1 MSKSSGQAR
10 WGSSISLSVLL
21 HLLLAAGLF
30 GAWWWTRAPK
40 PVEQRLGIEATVIN
54 GTAPAN
60 TARAPAPDPTPPQ
73 AEEPPPEPQPEPPPP
88 DNSAELERQKAE
100 AEAARVAEE
109 RRVAAQREAAEREAR
124 QETERQA
131 QEKAA
136 QEKAAREKAERE
148 KAEKEKVERDKAEK
162 ERLAREKA
170 EREKQ
175 EKDRQLKA
183 EAERA
188 RIARETELNAQL
200 AAEER
205 IAAARASGKMAEYVG
220 MITRAIESRWIRP
233 PNAKPGLDCEVRV
246 TQVPGG
252 VVTAAQVVRCNG
264 DESVRQSI
272 EAAVLRA
279 SPLPQPSDPALFER
293 NLVVTFRP
301 DR

>member
-1 MSKSSGQAR
+1 MNTTSRQGR
-10 WGSSISLSVLL
+10 WGSLSLSVLL

-40 PVEQRLGIEATVIN
+40 PVEQRLGIEATVIT
-54 GTAPAN
+54 GTAP
-60 TARAPAPDPTPPQ
+60 TATTRAPTPEPAPPQ
-73 AEEPPPEPQPEPPPP
+73 VAEPQPEPPPPP
-88 DNSAELERQKAE
+88 DNSAELERQKVE

-109 RRVAAQREAAEREAR
+109 RRVAAQREAAERESK
-124 QETERQA
+124 QEAERQA
-131 QEKAA
+131 QEKT
-136 QEKAAREKAERE
+136 AREKVERE
-148 KAEKEKVERDKAEK
+148 KAEKEKAEREKAEK

-170 EREKQ
+170 ERDKQ
-175 EKDRQLKA
+175 EKERQLKA
-183 EAERA
+183 DAERA
-188 RIARETELNAQL
+188 RTTREAELNAQL

-220 MITRAIESRWIRP
+220 MITRAIESKWIKP
-233 PNAKPGLDCEVRV
+233 ASVKPGLECEVRV
-246 TQVPGG
+246 TQAPGG
-252 VVTAAQVVRCNG
+252 VVITAQVVRCNG

-301 DR
+301 DH